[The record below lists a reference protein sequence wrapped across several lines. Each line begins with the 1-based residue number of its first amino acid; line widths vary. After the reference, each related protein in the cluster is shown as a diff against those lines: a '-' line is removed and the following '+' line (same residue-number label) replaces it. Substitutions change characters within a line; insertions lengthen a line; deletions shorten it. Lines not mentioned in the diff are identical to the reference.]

1 MSIISKYFNTLKY
14 LKPGQWISRLVFKC
28 FRPNPD
34 LSPEPQLN
42 NSFCNKKPFPVYYT
56 SYLKENTF
64 VFLNEKRKGGPG
76 LWNDPSAGKLWLYNL
91 HYFDYLRQQ
100 SISAQD
106 AEALIT
112 SWIKENPP
120 ASGNG
125 WEPYTLSLRIVNW
138 IKYHVSVR
146 ELPKE
151 ALHSL
156 AVQARYLSRR
166 IEYHLLANH
175 LLANAKALVFA
186 GMFFR
191 GPEAEGWLKKGIE
204 IYAEQLPEQIL
215 KDGFHFELSPMYHSI
230 ILEDLLDV
238 FNICSAIN
246 LRCYINRMLDC
257 LHAVTAPDGSL
268 FLFNDAANGIA
279 LPPASLEN
287 YAASLGIKQEYPY
300 GKSTG
305 SLDLPFSGYARLSSG
320 NWTAMCDGGR
330 IGPDYQPG
338 HSHADTLSFELWHE
352 KQPLIADS
360 GTALYIAGKIRK
372 AQRST
377 AGHNTVTV
385 DGRDSSQVWSA
396 HRVAERAGITARSFG
411 GDVFSAAHDGYG
423 KIIHLRHWHISP
435 AGMEITDSIYEK
447 DKQCAVLKNS
457 PRKKHEICSYLH
469 FAPGIKCRITGL
481 FSAELLC
488 GNKKFIINFS
498 ENMKADIIEGCRSRE
513 FGLIEKTDVL
523 RLSVTDALPLKI
535 KAEIHKL

>member
-1 MSIISKYFNTLKY
+1 VSIISKYFNTLKY
-14 LKPGQWISRLVFKC
+14 LKPRQWTSRFVFK
-28 FRPNPD
+28 FIHPAPD
-34 LSPEPQLN
+34 LSSAPPLN
-42 NSFCNKKPFPVYYT
+42 PGLHAETPFPAYYT
-56 SYLKENTF
+56 SYLKKN
-64 VFLNEKRKGGPG
+64 VFIFLHDKRKAGPG
-76 LWNDPSAGKLWLYNL
+76 LWNDSSAGKLWLYNL
-91 HYFDYLRQQ
+91 HYFDYLRQNNITEQ
-100 SISAQD
+100 EAHRLIS
-106 AEALIT
+106 

-120 ASGNG
+120 AYGNG
-125 WEPYTLSLRIVNW
+125 WEPYPLSLRIVNW
-138 IKYHVSVR
+138 IKYHICSGK
-146 ELPKE
+146 LTAE
-151 ALHSL
+151 AMHSL
-156 AVQARYLSRR
+156 AVQTRYLSKR
-166 IEYHLLANH
+166 IEYHLMANH

-191 GPEAEGWLKKGIE
+191 GPEAEAWLNKGIG
-204 IYAEQLPEQIL
+204 IYKEQLPEQIL

-238 FNICSAIN
+238 FNICRLID
-246 LRCYINRMLDC
+246 LKDYIKRMLDC
-257 LHAVTAPDGSL
+257 LNVVTAPDGSL

-279 LPPASLEN
+279 LSPGKLVK

-300 GKSTG
+300 GKRTG
-305 SLDLPFSGYARLSSG
+305 PSDLPFSGYARLSSG

-338 HSHADTLSFELWHE
+338 HAHADTLSFELWHE
-352 KQPLIADS
+352 KQPLIVDS

-385 DGRDSSQVWSA
+385 DGRNSSQVWSA

-411 GDVFSAAHDGYG
+411 GDMFSAAHDGYG

-435 AGMEITDSIYEK
+435 DGMEITDSIYEK
-447 DKQCAVLKNS
+447 DRQGAVLKKR
-457 PRKKHEICSYLH
+457 PRKKHEICSCLH

-481 FSAELLC
+481 SSAELLC

-513 FGLIEKTDVL
+513 FGLIEKTAVL
-523 RLSVTDALPLKI
+523 RLSATDVLPLKI
-535 KAEIHKL
+535 KVEIHKL